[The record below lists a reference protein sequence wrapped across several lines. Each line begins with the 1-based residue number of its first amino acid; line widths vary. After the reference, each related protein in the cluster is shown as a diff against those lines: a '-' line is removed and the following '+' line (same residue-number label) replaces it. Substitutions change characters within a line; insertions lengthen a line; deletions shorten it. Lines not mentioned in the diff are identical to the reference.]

1 MISSQSPRL
10 RLPRAGPKREQDFM
24 LGCPKCRWLKN
35 GCGACRERPML
46 ARPRQR
52 WQPENGRYQHASVAT
67 LCALLAR
74 TTSTSGPALDC

>member
-1 MISSQSPRL
+1 
-10 RLPRAGPKREQDFM
+10 M

-52 WQPENGRYQHASVAT
+52 WQPENGRYQHVSKLSCRV
-67 LCALLAR
+67 LCWWINTQR
-74 TTSTSGPALDC
+74 SWS